1 MPSAELSIKVIIDR
15 VKNYYK
21 CKNKCKNSKKAKP
34 MFIFRGYNKYWEPA
48 FEYYIKEHNLKEHN
62 LGLEDLEDFFWLF
75 NGQNARISDNNMMSV
90 SNYNRLEKYNE
101 ELKKESW
108 NEFNNILPIN
118 MKDKFRS

>member
-1 MPSAELSIKVIIDR
+1 
-15 VKNYYK
+15 
-21 CKNKCKNSKKAKP
+21 